1 MFAVNSILSSD
12 YNAVMGF
19 TLIAGTMF
27 IVVNLLV
34 DILQGV
40 IDPRETR

>member
-1 MFAVNSILSSD
+1 
-12 YNAVMGF
+12 MGF

-27 IVVNLLV
+27 IVVNLIV
-34 DILQGV
+34 DILQGL